1 MTTEQLHE
9 ELRKCGFHKI
19 GTGGG
24 CDALVKSF
32 TGRRDI
38 EVMLTAF
45 EDATVP
51 EANDQVHI
59 TIRFEGVDAAWFV
72 LSPEHI
78 LDFAKTLTINETL

>member
-32 TGRRDI
+32 TGRGDI

-45 EDATVP
+45 EDAAVP
-51 EANDQVHI
+51 EADDQVHI
-59 TIRFEGVDAAWFV
+59 TIRFEGVAAAWFV
-72 LSPEHI
+72 LSPEQI